1 MMMRKKISLKIMS
14 RTYRRLRKVSYPV
27 QTRQGNHVHSF
38 LYSFLSSRIPKTE
51 VKVIDYK
58 DLTFARQSGQGELRE
73 REIKVKSKFES
84 LIKEDKTSDLYIVNT
99 DGELTETIKNTF
111 EGHGCQVS
119 VSVLQQEN
127 LTALYVLLNK
137 KISIVKLRKLMEKG
151 KRFGLDFFLTKTG
164 MSMLILNKI
173 HNLFPHL

>member
-1 MMMRKKISLKIMS
+1 M
-14 RTYRRLRKVSYPV
+14 
-27 QTRQGNHVHSF
+27 
-38 LYSFLSSRIPKTE
+38 
-51 VKVIDYK
+51 
-58 DLTFARQSGQGELRE
+58 
-73 REIKVKSKFES
+73 
-84 LIKEDKTSDLYIVNT
+84 
-99 DGELTETIKNTF
+99 
-111 EGHGCQVS
+111 
-119 VSVLQQEN
+119 SVLQQEN